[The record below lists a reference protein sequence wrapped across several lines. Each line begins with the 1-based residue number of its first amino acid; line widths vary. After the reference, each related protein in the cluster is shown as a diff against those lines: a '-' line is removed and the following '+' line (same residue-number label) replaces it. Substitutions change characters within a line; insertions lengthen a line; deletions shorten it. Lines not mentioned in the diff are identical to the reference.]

1 MIVPFLGLRWK
12 TRVTRV
18 MTPLPLGNFYASKA
32 LTPALSRRKRG
43 SFGPLRV
50 WPKGASGRE
59 LTEQGVTECRVG
71 RFVMFGPGGLSEI
84 RKGRRGADKWAASG
98 LQSPLAAPEEVWVC
112 CSVEM
117 GR

>member
-43 SFGPLRV
+43 KLRTFARLAQGG
-50 WPKGASGRE
+50 KRE
-59 LTEQGVTECRVG
+59 
-71 RFVMFGPGGLSEI
+71 
-84 RKGRRGADKWAASG
+84 GADRTGGDRVSGGSFCHVWAG
-98 LQSPLAAPEEVWVC
+98 GIV
-112 CSVEM
+112 
-117 GR
+117 